1 MTVSLFSLKN
11 CKEQNVFVVVN
22 KDIFGLLL
30 MNGITKLP
38 LEIVDHITTYIILKQ
53 EKTLELIRHSLLV
66 FIEGKGQRTCLL
78 RSQNK
83 NWQNQYL

>member
-1 MTVSLFSLKN
+1 MSLKN

-38 LEIVDHITTYIILKQ
+38 LEIVDHIT
-53 EKTLELIRHSLLV
+53 
-66 FIEGKGQRTCLL
+66 
-78 RSQNK
+78 
-83 NWQNQYL
+83 YL